1 MLIIRSGFILK
12 GGDMGIVKYARYVIV
27 NIEAGSV
34 IWYECQST
42 AEKAQKENG
51 GTLLDTESTSETE
64 LSCLIRE
71 AHKNMGVE

>member
-1 MLIIRSGFILK
+1 
-12 GGDMGIVKYARYVIV
+12 MGIVKYARYVVV
-27 NIEAGSV
+27 NIEIGSV

-51 GTLLDTESTSETE
+51 GILLDTESMDETE
-64 LSCLIRE
+64 LNRLIRG